1 MSENR
6 WTRTIPT
13 RCFCGGINAVNM
25 DYRWA
30 RKQGSLTLSYGRI
43 TTKSTRNEKALNR
56 LLDEFEKEQ
65 MDRLN

>member
-1 MSENR
+1 
-6 WTRTIPT
+6 
-13 RCFCGGINAVNM
+13 M